1 MGGSC
6 SSFLVKKIASGDS
19 DDYKNE
25 DRGIALWQLMGR
37 RVLGRIRGGASG
49 EKTEFGWNNGAGTGG
64 VEVTDGKGEGWSI
77 LNDPQDRQTFPS

>member
-1 MGGSC
+1 
-6 SSFLVKKIASGDS
+6 
-19 DDYKNE
+19 
-25 DRGIALWQLMGR
+25 MGR

-49 EKTEFGWNNGAGTGG
+49 EKTELGWNNGAGNGG